1 MNFKGLDMFV
11 TESME
16 YVLNELNAQ
25 GAEYSVDE
33 ERGIVTVKGQVVF
46 ENPVIEV
53 DEVPLPNSLFEGLN
67 DD

>member
-1 MNFKGLDMFV
+1 MDFKGLDMFV

-25 GAEYSVDE
+25 GVEYSVDE
-33 ERGIVTVKGQVVF
+33 ERGIITVNGRVVF
-46 ENPVIEV
+46 ENPIIEV
-53 DEVPLPNSLFEGLN
+53 DEVPLPESLFENL

>member
-1 MNFKGLDMFV
+1 MDFKGLDMFV

-25 GAEYSVDE
+25 GVEYSVDR
-33 ERGIVTVKGQVVF
+33 ERGIITVNGRVVF
-46 ENPVIEV
+46 ENPIIEV
-53 DEVPLPNSLFEGLN
+53 DEVPLPESLFENL

>member
-16 YVLNELNAQ
+16 YVLNELNTQ
-25 GAEYSVDE
+25 GVEYSVDR
-33 ERGIVTVKGQVVF
+33 ERGIVTVNGQVIF

-53 DEVPLPNSLFEGLN
+53 DEVPLPETLLDGLY